1 MTQERELSRY
11 HCITEKVDSPF
22 GTLYTHTDID
32 KNGSPAGVAYSYHS
46 KFEDTEVGN
55 AIDALAQATRDSMK
69 EVKC

>member
-11 HCITEKVDSPF
+11 LCITEKVDSPF
-22 GTLYTHTDID
+22 GTLYSHTDVD
-32 KNGSPAGVAYSYHS
+32 RNAKTVGVAYSYHS

-55 AIDALAQATRDSMK
+55 AIDALAQSTRDSIK